1 MSQASKADLWKVCK
15 AREIAFEK
23 PYQKLTR
30 EELANALAAIEEP
43 VVVQH
48 VAKTRTPTEEEL
60 RIKALR
66 EEAKATRMAAL
77 ELEAQKAA
85 AKAQKMLEK
94 AQTPDVPA
102 VVVPHVAKI
111 RTPTEE
117 ELRIKA
123 LREEAKVAR
132 IAAAELRASESAL
145 KAQKSLEAIQA
156 QKALNEA
163 AKARKAQLAEEQAA
177 IAAKPIAETVIV
189 TMNDELLT
197 DAKDVE
203 TEGKRFRI
211 QNQRFFLTYKTHLVK
226 EDVASFFGEKNVK
239 ECICAHE
246 RADESSP
253 YEHTHVYIDF
263 GRNYQS
269 TNARVFDFSGIHP
282 NIKVIRSGKHLEN
295 IWAYLCKEDKTNEH
309 LLGRI
314 TKKTLFDTVAA
325 CKSVQEVM
333 RMATKPNDAMG
344 LCALY
349 ALRDRE
355 QVEIKPLSQEWQLE
369 LATELE
375 GKPHNRKII
384 WYYDAVG
391 GTGKTEFSVYMQA
404 SKLATVM
411 SQLGGDRDSGQL
423 IETARD
429 NGWDGKVI
437 IIDIPR
443 QGEHRSIYSPLEA
456 IKNGLVTNVKYRG
469 GTTTYPCPHLVV
481 MANFLPRIHEMS
493 LDRWDVR
500 ELLTEVVD
508 DVRRV
513 HARPMT
519 LDEIHRRALEHTSV
533 AELRDELLRRASGCA
548 TKRDMLLSLID
559 NARHELKVLDGLAT
573 P

>member
-30 EELANALAAIEEP
+30 EELANALATIEEP

-66 EEAKATRMAAL
+66 KEAKATRMAAL
-77 ELEAQKAA
+77 ELEAKKAA

-117 ELRIKA
+117 ELKIKS

-163 AKARKAQLAEEQAA
+163 AEARKAQLAEEQAA
-177 IAAKPIAETVIV
+177 IAAKPIAETVVV

-269 TNARVFDFSGIHP
+269 TNARVFDFAGIHP
-282 NIKVIRSGKHLEN
+282 NIKVIRSAKHLEN
-295 IWAYLCKEDKTNEH
+295 IWAYLCKEDKSNEH
-309 LLGRI
+309 LLSRI

-333 RMATKPNDAMG
+333 RMATRPNDAMG

-355 QVEIKPLSQEWQLE
+355 QVEIKPLAQEWQLE

-508 DVRRV
+508 GVRRV
-513 HARPMT
+513 YAQPMT

-548 TKRDMLLSLID
+548 TKREMLQSLID
-559 NARHELKVLDGLAT
+559 NASYELGALDRTAK

>member
-1 MSQASKADLWKVCK
+1 MSQASKAELWKECK
-15 AREIAFEK
+15 ARCLTFEVS
-23 PYQKLTR
+23 YQKLTR
-30 EELANALAAIEEP
+30 EELLEAIAKHDTPLVAQPVELAG
-43 VVVQH
+43 
-48 VAKTRTPTEEEL
+48 TPTEEEL
-60 RIKALR
+60 KIKQLR
-66 EEAKATRMAAL
+66 KETKATRLQVQELKALEAADKAQRSLDAILAQRALTEAAL
-77 ELEAQKAA
+77 AQKARKEQEIA
-85 AKAQKMLEK
+85 
-94 AQTPDVPA
+94 A
-102 VVVPHVAKI
+102 VV
-111 RTPTEE
+111 
-117 ELRIKA
+117 ELTTTQP
-123 LREEAKVAR
+123 VV
-132 IAAAELRASESAL
+132 
-145 KAQKSLEAIQA
+145 
-156 QKALNEA
+156 
-163 AKARKAQLAEEQAA
+163 
-177 IAAKPIAETVIV
+177 TV
-189 TMNDELLT
+189 MNDELLS
-197 DAKDVE
+197 DAKDAE
-203 TEGKRFRI
+203 IAGKSFRLA
-211 QNQRFFLTYKTHLVK
+211 NQRFFLTYKTHLVK

-253 YEHTHVYIDF
+253 YEHTHVYVDF

-269 TNARVFDFSGIHP
+269 TNARVFDFAGIHP
-282 NIKVIRSGKHLEN
+282 NIKVIRSAKHLEN
-295 IWAYLCKEDKTNEH
+295 IWAYLCKEDKSNEH
-309 LLGRI
+309 LLSRI

-325 CKSVQEVM
+325 CKSVQDVM
-333 RMATKPNDAMG
+333 RMATRPNDAMG

-519 LDEIHRRALEHTSV
+519 LDEIHRRALEQTSV
-533 AELRDELLRRASGCA
+533 AELRDELLKRASGCA

-559 NARHELKVLDGLAT
+559 NARHELRVLDGLAT

>member
-1 MSQASKADLWKVCK
+1 MSQPSKAELWKECK
-15 AREIAFEK
+15 TRGLAFEVS
-23 PYQKLTR
+23 YAKLTR
-30 EELANALAAIEEP
+30 EQLLKAIAEHDTP
-43 VVVQH
+43 QVVQQ
-48 VAKTRTPTEEEL
+48 VEQTGTPTEEEL
-60 RIKALR
+60 KIETLRAETEAICRQVRELKAL
-66 EEAKATRMAAL
+66 EAADKAQRSLDAILAQRALTEAAL
-77 ELEAQKAA
+77 AQKAR
-85 AKAQKMLEK
+85 K
-94 AQTPDVPA
+94 
-102 VVVPHVAKI
+102 
-111 RTPTEE
+111 EE
-117 ELRIKA
+117 
-123 LREEAKVAR
+123 
-132 IAAAELRASESAL
+132 
-145 KAQKSLEAIQA
+145 
-156 QKALNEA
+156 EA
-163 AKARKAQLAEEQAA
+163 AKATFVAPA
-177 IAAKPIAETVIV
+177 VI
-189 TMNDELLT
+189 TAMGSDELLS

-295 IWAYLCKEDKTNEH
+295 IWAYLCKEDKSNEH
-309 LLGRI
+309 LLSRI

-325 CKSVQEVM
+325 CKSVQDVM
-333 RMATKPNDAMG
+333 RMATRPNDAMG

-559 NARHELKVLDGLAT
+559 NARHELRVLDGLAT